1 MEKGICTIETWEDFK
16 REIKRQFYPEDVA
29 YLARKNMRR
38 LKHIGSIRDY
48 VKEFSSLMLEI
59 PNMTEE
65 ELLFNFMDNLQGWA
79 EQELRRR
86 GVQDLATAMAIAE
99 SLADYKRGDS
109 SKIESLEDSHAM
121 GGGDEVPRDHNAPKK
136 GSGKTSNV
144 REGMDKAERK
154 EFTPK
159 IKCFLCDG
167 PHWARDCPKRK
178 ALSAM
183 IEEREQEDETH
194 MGSMQLLG
202 ALQFNPKPSTPE
214 TSLLAGVQ
222 VKEEKGERA
231 EVARTHMEE
240 VTKGKVNSMGK
251 RKQHSKHRKRTG
263 LHPSEASR
271 EKEVK
276 NILAER
282 VTRRQ
287 GVPPV
292 IEYLVRWKGLPK
304 RQSRELKALDAM
316 NSFGLWMTSAT
327 LGHDIFAS
335 DAMNTSEQCLD
346 LKALPAINRSRCYEA
361 LRVTDDKKSSKS
373 SAQDCRFHE
382 LLKVV
387 DNMNDFELALDAT
400 NNLGLLTIGK
410 TMGHEL
416 KALHTM
422 NNSLLSLI

>member
-1 MEKGICTIETWEDFK
+1 MVASKVCRYGERHLHHRDVEDFR

-38 LKHIGSIRDY
+38 LKHTGSIRDY

-86 GVQDLATAMAIAE
+86 GVQDLATAMAVAE
-99 SLADYKRGDS
+99 SLTDYRRGDS

-136 GSGKTSNV
+136 GSGKTSN
-144 REGMDKAERK
+144 
-154 EFTPK
+154 
-159 IKCFLCDG
+159 
-167 PHWARDCPKRK
+167 
-178 ALSAM
+178 
-183 IEEREQEDETH
+183 
-194 MGSMQLLG
+194 
-202 ALQFNPKPSTPE
+202 
-214 TSLLAGVQ
+214 GVQ

-251 RKQHSKHRKRTG
+251 RKQHSKRQKRTG

-287 GVPPV
+287 GIPPK
-292 IEYLVRWKGLPK
+292 IEYLVQWKGLPK
-304 RQSRELKALDAM
+304 RQ
-316 NSFGLWMTSAT
+316 
-327 LGHDIFAS
+327 AS
-335 DAMNTSEQCLD
+335 WEHAD
-346 LKALPAINRSRCYEA
+346 A
-361 LRVTDDKKSSKS
+361 LRSFWKHIERGK
-373 SAQDCRFHE
+373 
-382 LLKVV
+382 LLETPGAIYTKPLVGRVWKVLEMPRDV
-387 DNMNDFELALDAT
+387 HTSLHYGGRHGRSPRLSRDF
-400 NNLGLLTIGK
+400 
-410 TMGHEL
+410 
-416 KALHTM
+416 
-422 NNSLLSLI
+422 

>member
-1 MEKGICTIETWEDFK
+1 
-16 REIKRQFYPEDVA
+16 
-29 YLARKNMRR
+29 MRH
-38 LKHIGSIRDY
+38 LKHTGSIHDY

-59 PNMTEE
+59 LNMTEE

-86 GVQDLATAMAIAE
+86 GVQDLATTMAVAE
-99 SLADYKRGDS
+99 SLTDYKRGDS
-109 SKIESLEDSHAM
+109 SKVESLEDSHAM
-121 GGGDEVPRDHNAPKK
+121 GGGDKVPRDHNTPKK

-144 REGMDKAERK
+144 RERRGKAERK

-183 IEEREQEDETH
+183 IEEREQEDEAH

-251 RKQHSKHRKRTG
+251 RKQHSKHQKRTG
-263 LHPSEASR
+263 LHPYEASR

-276 NILAER
+276 NILVER
-282 VTRRQ
+282 VTKRQ
-287 GVPPV
+287 GVSLV
-292 IEYLVRWKGLPK
+292 IEYLVQWK
-304 RQSRELKALDAM
+304 
-316 NSFGLWMTSAT
+316 
-327 LGHDIFAS
+327 
-335 DAMNTSEQCLD
+335 
-346 LKALPAINRSRCYEA
+346 
-361 LRVTDDKKSSKS
+361 
-373 SAQDCRFHE
+373 
-382 LLKVV
+382 
-387 DNMNDFELALDAT
+387 
-400 NNLGLLTIGK
+400 
-410 TMGHEL
+410 
-416 KALHTM
+416 
-422 NNSLLSLI
+422 